1 MPSVK
6 YNPMTIKHK
15 KRNTSSTTSSSTSS
29 ILTNTKTTNTLFI
42 LSVILVVVLC
52 IYLYVNYYNT
62 KSPTN
67 PNAISTTSTGSSLNT
82 DSYDVNNIPSS
93 NIVERFEGGVDD
105 EECGVPFEQLSP
117 SDQLSKCEAISSDIE
132 NYRNKLSGAT
142 FRFQKLDKFNVNN
155 TDYFLLGNVGNG
167 MVVEANSNDTSLKFA
182 TKDST
187 NDSQKFT
194 KLTVPNS
201 TDVYFVSKAA
211 SSYALQY
218 EHDHLSL
225 RTHNDAPFE
234 GQKFV
239 LLNEKDKALKS
250 AVSFGLGK
258 PHLNKDDL
266 ESKGPRTF
274 VFLGSDGNA
283 TVSQSDMGQ
292 LLQDP
297 ALEQLTHDQL
307 KEVVGNVLR
316 DYNQF
321 KQTENKT
328 QGGVFGSKPLQF
340 NVNLNDGSSS
350 SGNVSRPVNVEGFEN
365 TNNHNHNNNK
375 TNLDTFIDLRNSN
388 ANESLD
394 VRSLLNRYSQQQQQM
409 QSGGFASSA
418 INNNNLSGIGSI
430 SKELARA
437 AAGTSFQGCPKIDRS
452 KYVTGRQVARCYG
465 CNPDSSL
472 Q

>member
-6 YNPMTIKHK
+6 YNPMTMKHK
-15 KRNTSSTTSSSTSS
+15 KRNTSSSTSSSTSS

-67 PNAISTTSTGSSLNT
+67 LNAIATTSIGSSLNT
-82 DSYDVNNIPSS
+82 DSYDVNNVPSS
-93 NIVERFEGGVDD
+93 NIVERFVEGN
-105 EECGVPFEQLSP
+105 VPFEQLSP
-117 SDQLSKCEAISSDIE
+117 SDQQSKCEAISRDIE
-132 NYRNKLSGAT
+132 TYRNKLSGAT
-142 FRFQKLDKFNVNN
+142 FRFQKLDKFNADN

-167 MVVEANSNDTSLKFA
+167 MVVEANRDDTSLKFA

-201 TDVYFVSKAA
+201 TDVYFVSKATP
-211 SSYALQY
+211 SYALQY

-239 LLNEKDKALKS
+239 LLNEGDKALKS

-365 TNNHNHNNNK
+365 TNTNHNNHK
-375 TNLDTFIDLRNSN
+375 TNLDTFIDMKNGN
-388 ANESLD
+388 TNTSLD

-418 INNNNLSGIGSI
+418 ISNNNLSGIGSM
-430 SKELARA
+430 SKDLARA